1 MNKMQRQLL
10 TTGTT
15 SKNKKGRW
23 DGSVWYL
30 DEFGERKRKSFS
42 GKTQTEVQ
50 SRIRDYIADFN
61 AEVKS
66 ANDAAN
72 RPLREGMQHWLE
84 VFKYPSLQRTSY
96 DRYEMTAKH
105 RIYPYIGDKPISNIN
120 GPDIKQ
126 LLNTIMQNGKSYS
139 TCKKAYLLMSEYFR
153 YLEREDV
160 IEKNPMRN
168 VEMTKKANYLSA
180 QGKENKP
187 QNELVTVFSPEEI
200 ELLKAEAF
208 KRYGNGKPIYKQS
221 AVFFLMLNT
230 GLRRGEV
237 CGLLNR
243 DINIDKRVLHV
254 RQAVK
259 EYFRRDGMAII
270 KGQETK
276 VGPPKSATSVR
287 DIPLNDTAIEMI
299 NRLREEVY
307 LGEDAPLIPNEDG
320 GYLKP
325 INLLRRFYRLQTAAG
340 IPEDEQK
347 GLHALRHTFAT
358 TLINGIKQP
367 DGTIKSLTV
376 KQVAD
381 LLGHTTTEITELYYV
396 KKDNTKLE
404 GLTDAF
410 NL

>member
-1 MNKMQRQLL
+1 MQRKLL
-10 TTGTT
+10 TNGTT

-42 GKTQTEVQ
+42 GKTKQEVDQ
-50 SRIRDYIADFN
+50 RIRDYIQSFN
-61 AEVKS
+61 EEIKS
-66 ANDAAN
+66 YDDLCNK
-72 RPLREGMQHWLE
+72 PLKESMQNWLE
-84 VFKYPSLQRTSY
+84 VFKYPSLQRTTY
-96 DRYEMTAKH
+96 DRYEVSAKYQ
-105 RIYPYIGDKPISNIN
+105 IYPAIGNKPVGDIT
-120 GPDIKQ
+120 GADIKK
-126 LLNTIMQNGKSYS
+126 LLNGIMMQGLSFS
-139 TCKKAYLLMSEYFR
+139 TAKKAYLLLNEYFR
-153 YLEREDV
+153 YLEREDL

-168 VEMTKKANYLSA
+168 VEMIKKANYLSA

-187 QNELVTVFSPEEI
+187 QNELVTVFTPEEI
-200 ELLKAEAF
+200 EKLKAEAF
-208 KRYGNGKPIYKQS
+208 KKFGNGKPLYKQS
-221 AVFFLMLNT
+221 AVYFLMLNT

-237 CGLLNR
+237 CELFNR
-243 DINIDKRVLHV
+243 DIDLKKRVLHV
-254 RQAVK
+254 RHAAK
-259 EYFRRDGMAII
+259 EYWRRDGMERG

-276 VGPPKSATSVR
+276 LGTPKSATSVR
-287 DIPLNDTAIEMI
+287 DIPLNETAIEMI

-307 LGEDAPLIPNEDG
+307 LGEDSPLIPDENG
-320 GYLKP
+320 GVLKP
-325 INLLRRFYRLQTAAG
+325 VNLLRRFYRLQRAVG
-340 IPEDEQK
+340 IPEDGLK

-358 TLINGIKQP
+358 TLINIKQP

>member
-1 MNKMQRQLL
+1 MTMQRQLL

-50 SRIRDYIADFN
+50 ERIKDYIFQFN
-61 AEVKS
+61 QEVQAS
-66 ANDAAN
+66 SEAAN
-72 RPLREGMQHWLE
+72 KQFKEGMQHWLE

-96 DRYEMTAKH
+96 DRYEVTAKYQ
-105 RIYPYIGDKPISNIN
+105 IYPFIGDKPIGNITAA
-120 GPDIKQ
+120 DLKIV
-126 LLNTIMQNGKSYS
+126 LNEVMLSGKSYS
-139 TCKKAYLLMSEYFR
+139 TCKKAYLLLNEYFR
-153 YLEREDV
+153 YLEREDL

-168 VEMTKKANYLSA
+168 VEMMKKANYLSA
-180 QGKENKP
+180 QGSENKP

-200 ELLKAEAF
+200 DLLKKEAF
-208 KRYGNGKPIYKQS
+208 KRFGNGKPLYKQS
-221 AVFFLMLNT
+221 AVYFLMLNT

-237 CGLLNR
+237 CGLLNS
-243 DINIDKRVLHV
+243 DINLEHRVLHV
-254 RQAVK
+254 RRAVK
-259 EYFRRDGMAII
+259 EYYRRDGMDRA

-287 DIPLNDTAIEMI
+287 DVPLNDTAIELI

-307 LGEDAPLIPNEDG
+307 LGEDTPLIPDENG

-340 IPEDEQK
+340 IPEEELK

>member
-1 MNKMQRQLL
+1 MERKLL
-10 TTGTT
+10 
-15 SKNKKGRW
+15 
-23 DGSVWYL
+23 
-30 DEFGERKRKSFS
+30 KRKSFS
-42 GKTQTEVQ
+42 ADTQK
-50 SRIRDYIADFN
+50 
-61 AEVKS
+61 EVKERIKS
-66 ANDAAN
+66 YIEHFYDKPEIVADNASTK
-72 RPLREGMQHWLE
+72 PLKESMQNWLE
-84 VFKYPSLQRTSY
+84 VFKYPSLQRTTY
-96 DRYEMTAKH
+96 DRYEMTAENQ
-105 RIYPYIGDKPISNIN
+105 IYPYIGKKIVRDIT
-120 GPDIKQ
+120 GADIKKV
-126 LLNTIMQNGKSYS
+126 LNNIMMSGKSYS
-139 TCKKAYLLMSEYFR
+139 TCKKAYLLLSEFYR
-153 YLEREDV
+153 YLEREDL

-168 VEMTKKANYLSA
+168 VEMIKKANYLSA

-208 KRYGNGKPIYKQS
+208 KRFGNGKPLYKQS
-221 AVFFLMLNT
+221 AVYFLMLNT

-237 CGLLNR
+237 CGLLNS
-243 DINIDKRVLHV
+243 DIDLEHRVLHV
-254 RQAVK
+254 RRAVK
-259 EYFRRDGMAII
+259 EYFRRDGMDRAKGQETKVLHVRRAVKEYFRRDGMDRA

-287 DIPLNDTAIEMI
+287 DVPLNDTAIEMI

-307 LGEDAPLIPNEDG
+307 LGEDTPLIPNEKGDFI
-320 GYLKP
+320 KP

-340 IPEDEQK
+340 IPEDELK

>member
-1 MNKMQRQLL
+1 MQKKLL

-23 DGSVWYL
+23 DGSVWYQN
-30 DEFGERKRKSFS
+30 EFGEKKRKAFS
-42 GKTQTEVQ
+42 GKTQKEVLD
-50 SRIRDYIADFN
+50 RIKKYIEDFN
-61 AEVKS
+61 EEVKS
-66 ANDAAN
+66 SSEAGN
-72 RPLREGMQHWLE
+72 RPFREGMQHWLE

-96 DRYEMTAKH
+96 DRNEVTAKYQ
-105 RIYPYIGDKPISNIN
+105 IYPYIGDMPINNITAA
-120 GPDIKQ
+120 DLKIV
-126 LLNTIMQNGKSYS
+126 LNEIMLSGKSYS
-139 TCKKAYLLMSEYFR
+139 TWKKAYLLLNEYFR
-153 YLEREDV
+153 YLERED
-160 IEKNPMRN
+160 IIDKNPMRN
-168 VEMTKKANYLSA
+168 VEMVKKANYLSA

-187 QNELVTVFSPEEI
+187 QNELVTVFTPKEI
-200 ELLKAEAF
+200 ELLKKEAF
-208 KRYGNGKPIYKQS
+208 KHYGNGKPMYKQS
-221 AVFFLMLNT
+221 AVYFLMLNT

-237 CGLLNR
+237 CGLLNS
-243 DINIDKRVLHV
+243 DIDLEKRVLHV
-254 RQAVK
+254 RRAVK
-259 EYFRRDGMAII
+259 EYYRRNGME
-270 KGQETK
+270 KVSGQETK
-276 VGPPKSATSVR
+276 AGPPKSATSVR
-287 DIPLNDTAIEMI
+287 DVPLNDTAIEMI

-307 LGEDAPLIPNEDG
+307 LGEDAPLIPDENG

-340 IPEDEQK
+340 IPKKEQK

-358 TLINGIKQP
+358 TLINGIKQS
-367 DGTIKSLTV
+367 DGSIKSLTV

>member
-1 MNKMQRQLL
+1 MQRQLL

-30 DEFGERKRKSFS
+30 DEFGERKRKAFS
-42 GKTQTEVQ
+42 GKTQREVLDK
-50 SRIRDYIADFN
+50 IKKYIEDFN
-61 AEVKS
+61 DEVRATGSESNK
-66 ANDAAN
+66 
-72 RPLREGMQHWLE
+72 PLRESMQNWLE
-84 VFKYPSLQRTSY
+84 VFKYPTVQRTTY
-96 DRYEMTAKH
+96 DRYDMTAKH
-105 RIYPYIGDKPISNIN
+105 QIYPNLGDKPV
-120 GPDIKQ
+120 GDITSADIMKV
-126 LLNTIMQNGKSYS
+126 LNEAMMKGMSYS
-139 TCKKAYLLMSEYFR
+139 STKKIYNLLSQYFE
-153 YLEREDV
+153 YLEKGEMIDR
-160 IEKNPMRN
+160 NPMRN
-168 VEMTKKANYLSA
+168 VELMKKANFLSA

-187 QNELVTVFSPEEI
+187 QNELVTTFSPEEI

-208 KRYGNGKPIYKQS
+208 KRYGNGKPKYKQ
-221 AVFFLMLNT
+221 AAIFFLMLNT

-243 DINIDKRVLHV
+243 DIDIDRRVLHV

-259 EYFRRDGMAII
+259 EYFRRDGMEIT

-276 VGPPKSATSVR
+276 AGPPKSATSVR
-287 DIPLNDTAIEMI
+287 DVPLNDTAIEMI

-307 LGEDAPLIPNEDG
+307 LGEDAPLIPDEDG
-320 GYLKP
+320 GFLKP
-325 INLLRRFYRLQTAAG
+325 MNLLRRFYRLQTAAG

-367 DGTIKSLTV
+367 DGTIRSLTV

>member
-1 MNKMQRQLL
+1 MERKLL
-10 TTGTT
+10 TNGTT
-15 SKNKKGRW
+15 SRNKNGRW
-23 DGSVWYL
+23 NGSVWYM
-30 DEFGERKRKSFS
+30 DEHGERKRKSFS
-42 GKTQTEVQ
+42 ADTQK
-50 SRIRDYIADFN
+50 
-61 AEVKS
+61 EVKERIKS
-66 ANDAAN
+66 YIEHFYDKPEVEIDNAGTQ
-72 RPLREGMQHWLE
+72 PLQKSMQNWLE
-84 VFKYPSLQRTSY
+84 VFKYPSLQRTTY
-96 DRYEMTAKH
+96 DRYEVTAKYQ
-105 RIYPYIGDKPISNIN
+105 IYPYLGKKIVKVIS
-120 GPDIKQ
+120 GADIKKV
-126 LLNTIMQNGKSYS
+126 LNTIMMSGKSYS
-139 TCKKAYLLMSEYFR
+139 TCKKAYLLLSEFYQ
-153 YLEREDV
+153 YLEREDL
-160 IEKNPMRN
+160 INKNPMRN
-168 VEMTKKANYLSA
+168 VEMIKKANYLSA
-180 QGKENKP
+180 QGIENKP

-208 KRYGNGKPIYKQS
+208 KSFGNGKPLYKQS
-221 AVFFLMLNT
+221 AVYFLMLNT

-237 CGLLNR
+237 CGLLNS
-243 DINIDKRVLHV
+243 DIDLEKRVLHV
-254 RQAVK
+254 RRAVK
-259 EYFRRDGMAII
+259 EYYRRDGMDRA

-287 DIPLNDTAIEMI
+287 DVPLNDTAIEMI

-307 LGEDAPLIPNEDG
+307 LGEDSPLIPNEKG
-320 GYLKP
+320 EFIKP

-340 IPEDEQK
+340 IPEEELK

-396 KKDNTKLE
+396 KKDSTKLE

>member
-1 MNKMQRQLL
+1 MIMQRKLL

-23 DGSVWYL
+23 DGSVWYQ
-30 DEFGERKRKSFS
+30 DEFGERKRKAFS
-42 GKTQTEVQ
+42 GKTQREVLDK
-50 SRIRDYIADFN
+50 IKKYIEDFN
-61 AEVKS
+61 EDVR
-66 ANDAAN
+66 AASSESN
-72 RPLREGMQHWLE
+72 KPLRESMQNWLE
-84 VFKYPSLQRTSY
+84 AFKYPAVQRTTY
-96 DRYEMTAKH
+96 DRYDMTAKH
-105 RIYPYIGDKPISNIN
+105 QIYPSLGDKPV
-120 GPDIKQ
+120 GDITSADIMK
-126 LLNTIMQNGKSYS
+126 LLNQAMTKGMSYS
-139 TCKKAYLLMSEYFR
+139 STKKIYNLLSQYFE
-153 YLEREDV
+153 YLEKGGMIDR
-160 IEKNPMRN
+160 NPMRN
-168 VEMTKKANYLSA
+168 VEMMKKANFLSA
-180 QGKENKP
+180 QGIENKP

-200 ELLKAEAF
+200 DLLKKEAF
-208 KRYGNGKPIYKQS
+208 KRFGNGKPLYKQS
-221 AVFFLMLNT
+221 AVYFLMLNT

-237 CGLLNR
+237 CGLLNS
-243 DINIDKRVLHV
+243 DINLEHRVLHV
-254 RQAVK
+254 RRAVK
-259 EYFRRDGMAII
+259 EYYRRDGMDRA

-287 DIPLNDTAIEMI
+287 DVPLNDTAIELI

-307 LGEDAPLIPNEDG
+307 LGEDTPLIPDENG

-340 IPEDEQK
+340 IPEEELK